1 MKGKYS
7 IIPVDRIA
15 DPEFPMRTDMTPES
29 VADLVAS
36 IRQMGVIEPLVVI
49 KKGDDFEVVAGHRRL
64 FAASIADVAQVP
76 CIVHEA
82 TGMELEMLKLHENMG
97 RAEVSPVDWAS
108 HLHYLKNEYKVS
120 NGKLA
125 EMLGVSMGWVEQR
138 VAILGY
144 PESLR
149 TALARGQ
156 ITFSAAREL
165 SAITDPKK
173 KEVYIDHA
181 VRGGVTP
188 TLAAQWKRQ
197 ANQMPPTP
205 LIKKRILRGR
215 KVHTPNIACSRSAS
229 SAVKRCH

>member
-1 MKGKYS
+1 
-7 IIPVDRIA
+7 
-15 DPEFPMRTDMTPES
+15 
-29 VADLVAS
+29 
-36 IRQMGVIEPLVVI
+36 
-49 KKGDDFEVVAGHRRL
+49 
-64 FAASIADVAQVP
+64 
-76 CIVHEA
+76 
-82 TGMELEMLKLHENMG
+82 MLKLHENMG
-97 RAEVSPVDWAS
+97 RAEVSAVDWAS
-108 HLHYLKNEYKVS
+108 HLNYLKNEYKVS

-188 TLAAQWKRQ
+188 TLAAQWNRQ

-205 LIKKRILRGR
+205 LNQEADPPGPESTYPEYSMFPICLVCGQEVPLEHNLTIQIHDYCKPQ
-215 KVHTPNIACSRSAS
+215 TQS
-229 SAVKRCH
+229 